1 MEAFRD
7 LPADPAAQVGRDR
20 RDRLRAHPALDIHGR
35 AEPPLLTGGVDQHVV
50 RDHHRRQRVGLVLP
64 GLPGDRLVLKVG

>member
-1 MEAFRD
+1 
-7 LPADPAAQVGRDR
+7 V
-20 RDRLRAHPALDIHGR
+20 LDIHGR

-50 RDHHRRQRVGLVLP
+50 RDHHRRRRVGLVLP